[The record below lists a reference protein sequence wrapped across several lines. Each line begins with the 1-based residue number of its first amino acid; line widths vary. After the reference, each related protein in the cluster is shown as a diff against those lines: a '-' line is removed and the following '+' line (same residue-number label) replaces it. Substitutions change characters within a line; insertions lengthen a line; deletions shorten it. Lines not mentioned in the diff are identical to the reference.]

1 MTHWVGLTG
10 GIGSGKS
17 AAADLFVQLGVTVLD
32 ADAISRTLTAID
44 GAALPA
50 IAIAFGANAILDGQ
64 LNRAHMRH
72 LVFTQPSAKAQLE
85 AILHPMVLGVI
96 QEQKQNIRSV
106 YALID
111 IPLLTELP
119 MFQTLVERVLV
130 IDCPETVQV
139 ERVMARSGLSQEQI
153 GAIMLQQATRA
164 QRLALADDV
173 ITNDGG
179 YGHLQQQV
187 LRCHQNYQQQFHS
200 V

>member
-85 AILHPMVLGVI
+85 AILH
-96 QEQKQNIRSV
+96 S
-106 YALID
+106 LISHCY
-111 IPLLTELP
+111 PS
-119 MFQTLVERVLV
+119 
-130 IDCPETVQV
+130 CPCFK
-139 ERVMARSGLSQEQI
+139 SW
-153 GAIMLQQATRA
+153 
-164 QRLALADDV
+164 
-173 ITNDGG
+173 
-179 YGHLQQQV
+179 
-187 LRCHQNYQQQFHS
+187 
-200 V
+200 